1 MTNHENIL
9 SKLFLL
15 TQINFLFRVLK
26 NSNRSTEN
34 IQLISKDFRFLVQGA
49 CSINRLLLKR
59 CEGLL
64 REYIV
69 NFPELVFQQ
78 ENLIAIAE
86 TLNILYKKVKS
97 EFESISSILKAEF
110 LYEKIVLPNNHVIY
124 TLKN

>member
-1 MTNHENIL
+1 M
-9 SKLFLL
+9 
-15 TQINFLFRVLK
+15 
-26 NSNRSTEN
+26 
-34 IQLISKDFRFLVQGA
+34 VQGA
-49 CSINRLLLKR
+49 CSINRLLVKR
-59 CEGLL
+59 CESLL

-124 TLKN
+124 TLKQ